1 MMQNTDKALEQGV
14 ETLALGSPAKKT
26 YNKHALEFKLKVI
39 NLAKK
44 SSNRR
49 QTVREN
55 NVNESLIRHWI
66 GEEESIKEALAKVIN
81 TKNLL
86 RKLFK
91 GDN

>member
-1 MMQNTDKALEQGV
+1 M
-14 ETLALGSPAKKT
+14 
-26 YNKHALEFKLKVI
+26 LEFKLKVI

-49 QTVREN
+49 QTAREN

-81 TKNLL
+81 SKNLL

-91 GDN
+91 EDN

>member
-1 MMQNTDKALEQGV
+1 M
-14 ETLALGSPAKKT
+14 
-26 YNKHALEFKLKVI
+26 LEFKLKVI
-39 NLAKK
+39 NFAKK

-49 QTVREN
+49 QTAREN
-55 NVNESLIRHWI
+55 NVNESLIRNWI

>member
-1 MMQNTDKALEQGV
+1 M
-14 ETLALGSPAKKT
+14 
-26 YNKHALEFKLKVI
+26 LEFKLKVI

-49 QTVREN
+49 QTAREN

-81 TKNLL
+81 TKNL
-86 RKLFK
+86 
-91 GDN
+91 

>member
-1 MMQNTDKALEQGV
+1 V
-14 ETLALGSPAKKT
+14 
-26 YNKHALEFKLKVI
+26 LEFKLKVI

-49 QTVREN
+49 QTAREN
-55 NVNESLIRHWI
+55 NVNESLIRNWI

>member
-1 MMQNTDKALEQGV
+1 M
-14 ETLALGSPAKKT
+14 
-26 YNKHALEFKLKVI
+26 LEFKLKVI

-49 QTVREN
+49 QTAREN
-55 NVNESLIRHWI
+55 NVNESLIRNWI

>member
-1 MMQNTDKALEQGV
+1 M
-14 ETLALGSPAKKT
+14 
-26 YNKHALEFKLKVI
+26 LEFKLKVI

-49 QTVREN
+49 QTAREN
-55 NVNESLIRHWI
+55 NVNESLIRNWI

-81 TKNLL
+81 TKKLL
-86 RKLFK
+86 QKLFK